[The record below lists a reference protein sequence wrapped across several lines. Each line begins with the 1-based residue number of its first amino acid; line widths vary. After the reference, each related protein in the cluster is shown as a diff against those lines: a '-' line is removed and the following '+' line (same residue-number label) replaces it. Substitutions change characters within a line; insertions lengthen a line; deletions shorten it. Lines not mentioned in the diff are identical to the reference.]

1 MKKLLLGVV
10 PLVMVCPVFS
20 QVVAV
25 SYGPSRTIPPHF
37 VGVNGNVTG
46 QDQPWDNPALQ
57 AGFRKT
63 GATNLRYPAGTLA
76 NYWDWDRG
84 WLAPDVPDS
93 LMIPWVVAQNLH
105 RSEQRYPLDNFA
117 KAIRQSGAEP
127 IYVLNLLTRDL
138 DHSLRGLRRARALG
152 LPVRLIEL
160 GNELY
165 FNLKLESARFPSPEA
180 YGQTCERWILAI
192 KAEFPDAQCAVLG
205 TELAR
210 SDRQRDWTARV
221 LAQAPH
227 ADAVIFHVYTP
238 FGLDGRRERTDNNA
252 GQEGLTA
259 GSPPPRSL
267 PERQTA
273 ELALLTDPA
282 AYARMLATAR
292 EAAARYQRMKVPA
305 RLPVWATEFN
315 VRADSS
321 ALRGT
326 WANALFIAQFYD
338 EFLAGGQVALSCF
351 HNVQGAQ
358 FGAFYNT
365 RQAFAHVKTSRVANE
380 PGVLSA
386 GGQMT
391 RWFAEATRGRT
402 KATALRFENASVLR
416 SAEGATLPALIGWVF
431 GEGADRQGLVIN
443 SSGQAVDLDLKTLNL
458 RGNFHQF
465 SGNLTHY
472 VQDTTGLR
480 QTSGTPGA
488 VLRLAPY
495 SVTLLTP

>member
-1 MKKLLLGVV
+1 MKTWIWVLVGLLV
-10 PLVMVCPVFS
+10 PAVGWS
-20 QVVAV
+20 QAVAV
-25 SYGPSRTIPPHF
+25 SYGTTRDIPPYF

-46 QDQPWDNPALQ
+46 QNQPWDNPALR

-93 LMIPWVVAQNLH
+93 LMIPWVVTQGLN
-105 RSEQRYPLDNFA
+105 RSPDRYPLDNFA
-117 KAIRQSGAEP
+117 KAIRETGAEP

-138 DHSLRGLRRARALG
+138 DHSLRGLRRAKALG

-165 FNLKLESARFPSPEA
+165 FNLKLESAVFPTPEA
-180 YGQTCERWILAI
+180 YGQTCEQWILAI
-192 KAEFPDAQCAVLG
+192 KKEFPEARCAVLG

-210 SDRQRDWTARV
+210 NERQRDWTARV

-238 FGLDGRRERTDNNA
+238 FGLDGQRERVGNNA

-259 GSPPPRSL
+259 GGPLRSTL
-267 PERQTA
+267 EKQTA
-273 ELALLTDPA
+273 ELALLADPA

-292 EAAARYQRMKVPA
+292 EAASRYRRMNVPQQ
-305 RLPVWATEFN
+305 LPVWATEFN

-351 HNVQGAQ
+351 HNIQGAQ

-365 RQAFAHVKTSRVANE
+365 RQAFNHLKTSRIINE

-391 RWFAEATRGRT
+391 RWFADATRGRT
-402 KATALRFENASVLR
+402 KATALRFENAPLLR
-416 SAEGATLPALIGWVF
+416 SAEGTTVPALLGWVF
-431 GEGADRQGLVIN
+431 GEGRNRAGLLVN
-443 SSGQAVDLDLKTLNL
+443 SSAQAVDLDLKILNL
-458 RGNFHQF
+458 PGRYTQVNGP
-465 SGNLTHY
+465 LTHY
-472 VQDTTGLR
+472 VQDTTGLT
-480 QTSGTPGA
+480 QTTGSLGA
-488 VLRLAPY
+488 SLRMAPH
-495 SVTLLTP
+495 SVTLLTL